1 MIFRMIPY
9 GRAIVRWNQVLA
21 NSCEYFQ
28 HLFTGAMAL
37 TELPATISMPEWVG
51 QRSAVML
58 FSHIYDVGALNDKS
72 GTLDKST
79 PESFQV
85 VLDILLM
92 ADMYGFAYAKQW
104 SEEWLA
110 SSSVLDIW
118 NVCTML
124 SHAHKCNAEQLTRLC
139 VHHVRSQWKMVE
151 RTTEW
156 QELPDELKMLVFGR
170 AEES

>member
-58 FSHIYDVGALNDKS
+58 FSHIYDGGALNEK
-72 GTLDKST
+72 GLREVREQGIY
-79 PESFQV
+79 PAW
-85 VLDILLM
+85 LL
-92 ADMYGFAYAKQW
+92 
-104 SEEWLA
+104 
-110 SSSVLDIW
+110 
-118 NVCTML
+118 
-124 SHAHKCNAEQLTRLC
+124 
-139 VHHVRSQWKMVE
+139 
-151 RTTEW
+151 
-156 QELPDELKMLVFGR
+156 R
-170 AEES
+170 A